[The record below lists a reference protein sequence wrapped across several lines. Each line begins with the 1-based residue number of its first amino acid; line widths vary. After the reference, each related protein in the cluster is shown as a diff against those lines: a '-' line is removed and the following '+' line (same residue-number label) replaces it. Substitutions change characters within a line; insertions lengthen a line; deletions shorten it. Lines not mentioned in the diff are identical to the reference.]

1 MGKYASNVIGL
12 AKRWIGKNEND
23 GTHKNI
29 IDIYNSH
36 KPLARSYKVKYTDAW
51 CATFVSAI
59 SIQLGYTDIIPTEC
73 GCEEMIKK
81 FKKLGV
87 WIENENRTPTPGE
100 IIFYDWQD
108 DGKGD
113 NVGYTDHVGIVEKV
127 EGNNITVIEGNINN
141 SVGRRVIVVNG
152 KNIRGY
158 AAPKYDAEGV
168 KTETVK
174 TESVNSAV
182 DVVAKEVIAG
192 KWGNGVERKNKLIAA
207 GYDYDAVQNAVNRL
221 VRGVDLNKGDKVKV
235 LKNINY
241 DTGKPFKVW
250 HSTYDVIQ
258 TSGKRVVIGVNG
270 VVTAPVNVE
279 NLKKV

>member
-1 MGKYASNVIGL
+1 MGKYASKVIEL
-12 AKRWIGKNEND
+12 AKNWIGKKESD
-23 GTHKNI
+23 GTHKSI
-29 IDIYNSH
+29 IDIYNAH

-51 CATFVSAI
+51 CATFVSAV
-59 SIQLGYTDIIPTEC
+59 SIKLGYTDIIPTEC

-87 WIENENRTPTPGE
+87 WIENENRTPKPGE

-113 NVGYTDHVGIVEKV
+113 NVGYSDHVGIVEKV
-127 EGNNITVIEGNINN
+127 DGKNITIIEGNINDT
-141 SVGRRVIVVNG
+141 VGRRVIVVNEKG
-152 KNIRGY
+152 IRGY
-158 AAPKYDAEGV
+158 AAPKYDAEV
-168 KTETVK
+168 VK
-174 TESVNSAV
+174 TESVKSAV
-182 DVVAKEVIAG
+182 DVEEVAKEVIAG

-221 VRGVDLNKGDKVKV
+221 VRGVDLKKGDKVKV

-241 DTGKPFKVW
+241 DNGKPFKVW
-250 HSTYDVIQ
+250 HSTYEVMQ

-270 VVTAPVNVE
+270 VVAAPVNVE

>member
-207 GYDYDAVQNAVNRL
+207 GYDYDAV
-221 VRGVDLNKGDKVKV
+221 
-235 LKNINY
+235 
-241 DTGKPFKVW
+241 
-250 HSTYDVIQ
+250 
-258 TSGKRVVIGVNG
+258 
-270 VVTAPVNVE
+270 
-279 NLKKV
+279 